1 MREEISYSILVVCL
15 NAGNRLL
22 DTIESIMSQTYQ
34 NYEVIIKD
42 GESTDGSLE
51 QIRSRYAAYMDRIRI
66 YSQKD
71 SGIYDAMNQAAA
83 YAKGDYYLFLN
94 TGDSFFDKQVLEKIT
109 EGIIEK
115 KKELRTYPDIVYGN
129 MYHKALDN
137 VIYAAPQINDFT
149 CYRNVPCHQTCF
161 YHRSMFAERGYEPK
175 YNVRADYEHFLW
187 CFYKKKAK
195 ICYLPVMTAAYEGG
209 GYSETK
215 EHRKQSA
222 RQHKEITQHYMGKVK
237 ALKYRCILLVTLAP
251 LRSVL
256 AGNKYFSGIY
266 NGCKTMIYRLNSKN
280 RD

>member
-1 MREEISYSILVVCL
+1 MREEICYSILVVCL

-22 DTIESIMSQTYQ
+22 DTIESIVSQTYQ

-51 QIRSRYAAYMDRIRI
+51 LVRSRYAAYMDRIRI
-66 YSQKD
+66 YRQKD
-71 SGIYDAMNQAAA
+71 SGIYDAMNQAVT

-94 TGDSFFDKQVLEKIT
+94 TGDSFFDKQVLENIT
-109 EGIIEK
+109 DGIFEK
-115 KKELRTYPDIVYGN
+115 KKELRSYPDIVYGN

-137 VIYAAPQINDFT
+137 VIYAAPQMNDFT

-161 YHRSMFAERGYEPK
+161 YHRSMFAERGYELK

-187 CFYKKKAK
+187 CFYEKKAK

-222 RQHKEITQHYMGKVK
+222 RQHKEITQHYMGKAK

-266 NGCKTMIYRLNSKN
+266 NGLKTMIYRLNSKN